1 MAQQTQRRAAV
12 STAAPAVA
20 SRRGGG
26 AGLPRRTSQRQVMGG
41 GRGVAQWTQRGGGVG
56 KRRTRRGGADGAGS
70 EGGENDSGGK
80 GKGNKKAPYHNP
92 TSIRSVYQWLDAYQ
106 LTAYSS
112 LDRDF
117 KPVENAN
124 DLIPYPIEVP
134 PNLDAYDNEKKYKDF
149 FVPQAKYYMDLQKSL
164 SEEDK
169 KRTEIAF
176 TTRLDQIRCHC
187 KLPLA
192 KPLTSTASINEGR
205 LWDGESDDKVKD
217 WWEAYKKHDALNAD
231 INLTTCK
238 ANYHKVHTNL
248 VALDKHIEKKVAA
261 GDEDSGLGVY
271 QLDLLGKRVK
281 EMIKILKKQC
291 KAQAKE
297 VDVPHIATK
306 LQVLEADRRQLL
318 MLLCGNVPATLLVDK
333 RTGYI
338 RRPKQ
343 ICHHIQF
350 LLRRHRMTN
359 SSVGRY
365 TKILTSTLRAGRIGA
380 GYMVML
386 VAWSGLLLATMGML
400 TGAVYMF
407 HGTRLN
413 QFVRRR
419 VIYGLFKMVL
429 YMWSVV
435 MGILDKLLGTG
446 RPDWTYN
453 VHALRGNPTRDTDAL
468 LQWMTSVGFAGVIYK
483 VLNSWKVDVDKTRRV
498 TALCFLIQKVNDQW
512 SLLQV
517 SHYIAQ
523 SQTGLF
529 GEDSASGL
537 TDDQMGLMY
546 KVQKA
551 LKELDEEIDLDSDRT
566 VDQGNIHELLDE
578 YGNTYKSGS
587 RQRLCI
593 ELHNAYQR
601 AQTHALN
608 PRHFRARMLKD
619 YEHEFRAHHFFNSY
633 GEPRSVLHIVLAY
646 LLCWRREKMNTVLP
660 TVPYKGRELV
670 DDYMNPMNM
679 MQLQEQREH
688 VLKGEW
694 WQLNPIQCSEWARLH
709 ASDPLVREER
719 TVDNT
724 AMYTEGPAT
733 ARDYEEERHTKETKA
748 YRQHLNLDYLF
759 KNQKGYDGWIQS
771 KLGRSEVAMNK
782 FRNISGWTH
791 RVSDALLARVNQQF
805 EVMNANDATDYKRWQ
820 ERQVMG
826 RDRASVNVD
835 KNYHRVLHGEVL
847 AKSGLFS
854 KKDAGLEEGGDTDDV
869 KAFDKLANTLFMA
882 QDTTVNM
889 KDALEN
895 FRNQGLFASSYPQYE
910 AYEELHKCIGEK
922 PDDAENAQKTA
933 QKTAQLLLYW
943 CGFFAMSAEK
953 YDDEEYI
960 DLPGNPPVKNPFR
973 DDPNDQGDAHAKL
986 RKGYSKVLANRL
998 GTKGVEDLHVYFEN
1012 CHFIK
1017 YVKEHKDNNEYLE
1030 KCLEQMRTTM

>member
-1 MAQQTQRRAAV
+1 MARWTRRE
-12 STAAPAVA
+12 
-20 SRRGGG
+20 GGG
-26 AGLPRRTSQRQVMGG
+26 G
-41 GRGVAQWTQRGGGVG
+41 
-56 KRRTRRGGADGAGS
+56 RRTRRGGAPDEGEEGKS
-70 EGGENDSGGK
+70 EGKS
-80 GKGNKKAPYHNP
+80 NKKAPYFNP
-92 TSIRSVYQWLDAYQ
+92 TSTRSVYLWLDAYQ
-106 LTAYSS
+106 LSAYSYF
-112 LDRDF
+112 DRDL

-134 PNLDAYDNEKKYKDF
+134 PNIDSYDSEKKYKDF
-149 FVPQAKYYMDLQKSL
+149 FVPQVKYYTDLQKSL
-164 SEEDK
+164 SEEDRT
-169 KRTEIAF
+169 RTEIAF
-176 TTRLDQIRCHC
+176 ATRLDHIRKHC

-192 KPLTSTASINEGR
+192 KALTSTASIMEDR
-205 LWDGESDDKVKD
+205 LWDGESDNKVKD
-217 WWEAYKKHDALNAD
+217 WWEAYKKHDAQRAD

-238 ANYHKVHTNL
+238 DNYHKVHTNL
-248 VALDKHIEKKVAA
+248 VALDKHIDKKVAA
-261 GDEDSGLGVY
+261 GDEDNGLGVY

-281 EMIKILKKQC
+281 EMITILKKKC
-291 KAQAKE
+291 KAQSEE
-297 VDVPHIATK
+297 VDVPLIAVK

-365 TKILTSTLRAGRIGA
+365 TKIVTSTLRAGRIGA

-429 YMWSVV
+429 FAWRVLMRL
-435 MGILDKLLGTG
+435 LDKLLGTG
-446 RPDWTYN
+446 RPEWTYN
-453 VHALRGNPTRDTDAL
+453 VHELRGNPTRDTDAL

-483 VLNSWKVDVDKTRRV
+483 VLHSWKVDVDKTRRV
-498 TALCFLIQKVNDQW
+498 TALHFLFQKVADQW

-566 VDQGNIHELLDE
+566 VDQSNIHELLDE
-578 YGNTYKSGS
+578 YGSTYKSGS

-679 MQLQEQREH
+679 MQLQETREH

-724 AMYTEGPAT
+724 DKYTEGPAT
-733 ARDYEEERHTKETKA
+733 AQDYEEERHTKETKA

-759 KNQKGYDGWIQS
+759 KNEKGYDGWIQS
-771 KLGRSEVAMNK
+771 KLGRSAVAMNK

-835 KNYHRVLHGEVL
+835 KNYHRVLHGEAL
-847 AKSGLFS
+847 AESGLFS
-854 KKDAGLEEGGDTDDV
+854 KKDAGLEGGGAADDV
-869 KAFDKLANTLFMA
+869 TAFNALAERLFNMNSSITLEKAMTNL
-882 QDTTVNM
+882 QH
-889 KDALEN
+889 
-895 FRNQGLFASSYPQYE
+895 QGLFASSYPQYK
-910 AYEELHKCIGEK
+910 AYDELHKCIGAK
-922 PDDAENAQKTA
+922 PDDTENAQKA
-933 QKTAQLLLYW
+933 AQLLLYW

-960 DLPGNPPVKNPFR
+960 AVAGNPPVKNPFR
-973 DDPNDQGDAHAKL
+973 DDPNDQGDAHANL

-1017 YVKEHKDNNEYLE
+1017 YVKEHKDNKYLKE
-1030 KCLEQMRTTM
+1030 CLEQMRSTM

>member
-1 MAQQTQRRAAV
+1 MAR
-12 STAAPAVA
+12 
-20 SRRGGG
+20 
-26 AGLPRRTSQRQVMGG
+26 
-41 GRGVAQWTQRGGGVG
+41 W
-56 KRRTRRGGADGAGS
+56 TRRGGSPDDEKTRDTGTDSTNKKKDVSKDGG
-70 EGGENDSGGK
+70 DKSGGYK
-80 GKGNKKAPYHNP
+80 P
-92 TSIRSVYQWLDAYQ
+92 TSARSMNQWLEDNG
-106 LTAYSS
+106 
-112 LDRDF
+112 LDRYVAKTKESNYKEDVEGLDPALKYPF
-117 KPVENAN
+117 PVDKWMLSHLTKEAKY
-124 DLIPYPIEVP
+124 DLYVPYIQY
-134 PNLDAYDNEKKYKDF
+134 YDNLFGKVKADNPNMPKDEIARLELAIDLRLRQIRALCGLEVEKVKLPPHEVYRDETHIWVHDNRQEVDVGKYKEWWKQYKEAHPN
-149 FVPQAKYYMDLQKSL
+149 VDLTLDSCHKDYPRVYKALSSISNEAQDHIIKKTPFHNLEGQSIESL
-164 SEEDK
+164 K
-169 KRTEIAF
+169 KR
-176 TTRLDQIRCHC
+176 
-187 KLPLA
+187 
-192 KPLTSTASINEGR
+192 
-205 LWDGESDDKVKD
+205 V
-217 WWEAYKKHDALNAD
+217 DA
-231 INLTTCK
+231 I
-238 ANYHKVHTNL
+238 
-248 VALDKHIEKKVAA
+248 IEH
-261 GDEDSGLGVY
+261 
-271 QLDLLGKRVK
+271 
-281 EMIKILKKQC
+281 LKTKQC
-291 KAQAKE
+291 KVQAKE
-297 VDVPHIATK
+297 VDVPRIAVK

-318 MLLCGNVPATLLVDK
+318 ILLCGNVPATLLVDK

-343 ICHHIQF
+343 ICHHIQY

-359 SSVGRY
+359 SAVGRY
-365 TKILTSTLRAGRIGA
+365 TKIVTSTLRAGRIGA

-429 YMWSVV
+429 FAWKVLMRL
-435 MGILDKLLGTG
+435 LDKLLGTG
-446 RPDWTYN
+446 RPEWTYN
-453 VHALRGNPTRDTDAL
+453 VHELRGNPTRDTDAL

-483 VLNSWKVDVDKTRRV
+483 VLHSWKVDVDKTRRV
-498 TALCFLIQKVNDQW
+498 TALHFLFQKVADQW

-537 TDDQMGLMY
+537 TDAQMGLMY

-566 VDQGNIHELLDE
+566 VDQSNIHELLDE

-670 DDYMNPMNM
+670 DDYMNPMNFG
-679 MQLQEQREH
+679 QLQETREH

-724 AMYTEGPAT
+724 DRYTDGPAT
-733 ARDYEEERHTKETKA
+733 AQDYEEERHTKETKA

-759 KNQKGYDGWIQS
+759 KNEKGYDGWIQS

-835 KNYHRVLHGEVL
+835 KNYHQVLHGEAL
-847 AKSGLFS
+847 AESGLFS
-854 KKDAGLEEGGDTDDV
+854 KKDAGLEGGGAVATD
-869 KAFDKLANTLFMA
+869 FNKLALALFA
-882 QDTTVNM
+882 EAGNLQY
-889 KDALEN
+889 LQ
-895 FRNQGLFASSYPQYE
+895 NQGLFASSYPQYE
-910 AYEELHKCIGEK
+910 AYNKLRECIHTE
-922 PDDAENAQKTA
+922 PDANKA
-933 QKTAQLLLYW
+933 AQLLLYW

-960 DLPGNPPVKNPFR
+960 DIPGNPPVKNPFR

-1017 YVKEHKDNNEYLE
+1017 YVKEHKDNDKYLKE
-1030 KCLEQMRTTM
+1030 CLEQMRSTM